1 MAFVFDFC
9 RCGAFR
15 ATLPNLW
22 DGSRD
27 CESQFYQEDA
37 LPRNFTLI
45 RSDRLKVAICCAASF
60 GALAAGA
67 SAASAQTDSFGT
79 TVSFV
84 SNSGYDASTA
94 EIELGI
100 LVTIDELSSDGMVA
114 MQPGTNLPFNDFD
127 LTINGRNVDDAS
139 CDQMSVTQFNCAY
152 SYVLTQAER
161 NSQSL
166 TFSGAFVFAHA
177 YHSTGGGQTS
187 FYYNS
192 DGSNIRSSDLTIQP
206 NGPNPFCTTE
216 TQPLLPTSLSQ
227 GAFMFAISPSDIC
240 NGTFFIDPPI
250 ATGYDFSLVGGAFEK
265 ITAPT
270 AQTVPDPNGYQVTF
284 PNSSVP
290 PVTLMPGQS
299 HVLTSYVREFNVR
312 GIDAALQLNPSDQTA
327 FPMGVDIVP
336 DNNGPI
342 VILQKPVSPPPTS
355 PPAAPVYGL
364 GGDEVTVIQEN
375 NPGSAVS
382 AVVSPALEFFNLRT
396 RNASG
401 VNYGPPRWD
410 IDVDAD
416 RIRITFIQ
424 SGGPASYGATFY
436 LGFTDLNPS
445 VPTCNGRGEPIVIG
459 ATTTTNRGDVP
470 FTVAGTQFSTNRL
483 DVPIGPP
490 QTQAGSTYDWNNGDW
505 IDVQLTYGCAPPPRP
520 WDPLRPP
527 PQAPQTGQDT
537 GRPASNPAG
546 SLGDALKRLKPKK
559 PKNR

>member
-336 DNNGPI
+336 DNSGPI

-364 GGDEVTVIQEN
+364 GGDEVTILQEN

-382 AVVSPALEFFNLRT
+382 AIVSSAVEFPNLHGRMA
-396 RNASG
+396 NG
-401 VNYGPPRWD
+401 VNIGPPRWD
-410 IDVDAD
+410 IDIDTD
-416 RIRITFIQ
+416 RIRVAFAQ
-424 SGGPASYGATFY
+424 AAGPASYGATFT
-436 LGFTDLNPS
+436 LNIIDLNPS
-445 VPTCNGRGEPIVIG
+445 VPSCNRLRRPTIIG
-459 ATTTTNRGDVP
+459 GTTTSNRTDVP
-470 FTVAGTQFSTNRL
+470 FTISGTQVSARRV
-483 DVPIGPP
+483 DIPIGPP
-490 QTQAGSTYDWNNGDW
+490 QSEAGSTYDWNPGDW
-505 IDVQLTYGCAPPPRP
+505 VEVQLQYGCTAELRP
-520 WDPLRPP
+520 WDPVPSRPNGSQSTKGTSP
-527 PQAPQTGQDT
+527 TSSKPSKTPKRAKPMK
-537 GRPASNPAG
+537 NP
-546 SLGDALKRLKPKK
+546 
-559 PKNR
+559 N

>member
-1 MAFVFDFC
+1 M
-9 RCGAFR
+9 
-15 ATLPNLW
+15 
-22 DGSRD
+22 
-27 CESQFYQEDA
+27 
-37 LPRNFTLI
+37 PRNFTLI

-114 MQPGTNLPFNDFD
+114 MQPGTNLPFDDFD

-139 CDQMSVTQFNCAY
+139 CEQMSVTQFNCAY

-192 DGSNIRSSDLTIQP
+192 DGTNIRSSDLTIQP
-206 NGPNPFCTTE
+206 NGPNPFCTPE

-250 ATGYDFSLVGGAFEK
+250 ATGYDFSLMGGAFEK

-270 AQTVPDPNGYQVTF
+270 AQTVADPNGYQVTF

-327 FPMGVDIVP
+327 FPMGVDIMP
-336 DNNGPI
+336 DNSGPI
-342 VILQKPVSPPPTS
+342 VILQKPVSPPPAS
-355 PPAAPVYGL
+355 PPPAPVYGL
-364 GGDEVTVIQEN
+364 GGDEVTILQEN

-382 AVVSPALEFFNLRT
+382 AIVSPAVEFPSLHGRMAN
-396 RNASG
+396 G
-401 VNYGPPRWD
+401 VNIGPPRWD
-410 IDVDAD
+410 IDIDTD
-416 RIRITFIQ
+416 RIRVAFAQ
-424 SGGPASYGATFY
+424 AAGPASYGATFT
-436 LGFTDLNPS
+436 LNIIDLNPS
-445 VPTCNGRGEPIVIG
+445 VPSCNRLRRPTIIG
-459 ATTTTNRGDVP
+459 GTTTSNRTDVP
-470 FTVAGTQFSTNRL
+470 FTISGTQVSARRV
-483 DVPIGPP
+483 DIPIGPP
-490 QTQAGSTYDWNNGDW
+490 QSEAGSTYDWNPGDW
-505 IDVQLTYGCAPPPRP
+505 VEVQLQYGCTAELRP
-520 WDPLRPP
+520 WDPVPSRSNGS
-527 PQAPQTGQDT
+527 QSTKGT
-537 GRPASNPAG
+537 ASTSSKPSKTPKRAKPMKNP
-546 SLGDALKRLKPKK
+546 
-559 PKNR
+559 N